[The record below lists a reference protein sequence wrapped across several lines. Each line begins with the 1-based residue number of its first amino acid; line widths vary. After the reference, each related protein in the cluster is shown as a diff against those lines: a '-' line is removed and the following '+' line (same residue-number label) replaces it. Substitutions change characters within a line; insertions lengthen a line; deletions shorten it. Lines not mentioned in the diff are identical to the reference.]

1 MKPSSEIVNY
11 VRKIA
16 KRGTN
21 AKLLE
26 ALDRIYMAGM
36 EEGMRKLSKQLKER
50 INAIQS
56 PDNSASV
63 DGEQQQ
69 PNSSESAEGGGA
81 NPDN

>member
-1 MKPSSEIVNY
+1 MKPSNEIVNY
-11 VRKIA
+11 VRKLA

-21 AKLLE
+21 TKLLE

-69 PNSSESAEGGGA
+69 PNSGESTEGDGPNA
-81 NPDN
+81 TN